1 MTEVRKKSETKV
13 LKLIHKPLSFNV
25 TVKKKTISDLRSTVS
40 ASIKQSDTPWS
51 AEF

>member
-1 MTEVRKKSETKV
+1 MTEARKKSETKI

-25 TVKKKTISDLRSTVS
+25 TVKKNTISDLGATVS
-40 ASIKQSDTPWS
+40 ASIKQLNTPWS